1 MSCRRR
7 CKRVTKRD
15 LEYYLNMHKQMWLD
29 MAKHI
34 AQNHATLDIYHYKLS
49 WCSHRHLAPY
59 NKCFACQC
67 AIQIKWG
74 VGDFEQDE
82 MYFSNMCTYCPLRW
96 PGSGDENHQYFCEYN
111 YNFDNHGN
119 LGLWMLADKQHD
131 LELDAMIEG
140 KPFSDKF
147 WKKQCKLCYKI
158 AMLPIDEDVTKL
170 VTESL

>member
-1 MSCRRR
+1 M
-7 CKRVTKRD
+7 VTKRN
-15 LEYYLNMHKQMWLD
+15 LEYYLNMHKLMWLD
-29 MAKHI
+29 LAKHI
-34 AQNHATLDIYHYKLS
+34 ARCHATIEIYHHKLL
-49 WCSHRHLAPY
+49 WCSLRNLAPF

-67 AIQIKWG
+67 AIQIKRD
-74 VGDFEQDE
+74 VENIDEYE

-96 PGSGDENHQYFCEYN
+96 PGSGDEMHQFFCEYN
-111 YNFDNHGN
+111 YNFEGCGN
-119 LGLWMLADKQHD
+119 TGLWMLAGRQHD

-158 AMLPIDEDVTKL
+158 AMLPTDEDVTKL

>member
-1 MSCRRR
+1 M
-7 CKRVTKRD
+7 VTKRD
-15 LEYYLNMHKQMWLD
+15 LEYYLNMHKLMWLD
-29 MAKHI
+29 VAKHI
-34 AQNHATLDIYHYKLS
+34 AKSHATTDIYHYKLS

-74 VGDFEQDE
+74 VRDFEEDDI
-82 MYFSNMCTYCPLRW
+82 CTYCPLRW

-111 YNFDNHGN
+111 YNFDNYGN

-158 AMLPIDEDVTKL
+158 AMLPVDEDVVKL